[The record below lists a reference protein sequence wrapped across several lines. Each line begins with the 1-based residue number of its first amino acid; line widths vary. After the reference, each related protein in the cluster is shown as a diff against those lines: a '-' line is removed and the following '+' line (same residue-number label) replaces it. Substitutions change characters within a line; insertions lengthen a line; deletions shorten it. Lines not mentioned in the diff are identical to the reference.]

1 MSLPKVFVTRIIP
14 PEAQEILNKVAEIEI
29 WPEDTKPPQEVI
41 IQKASECIGLFTTI
55 EDQINSEVLESGR
68 DSLKIVS
75 NYAVGY
81 DNFDINAATK
91 NGIIM
96 CNTPDVLS
104 QTTADLAFGLMLS
117 IARNIVQ
124 GDNIVRSGKW
134 THWHPSTLLGQ
145 DVYDANLLVVGLGRI
160 GVEVCR
166 RAIGFGMNIF
176 YHSRT
181 RKLNLEKELG
191 IHFVPKFEDGISK
204 SDFISI
210 HTVLNDQTYH
220 LFGKEQFN
228 AMKKSAII
236 VNTARGSII
245 DMESLYDALK
255 NNQIAGAALDVTEPE
270 PIPKNHPLLSLE
282 NFVVTP
288 HIGSASIETR
298 KKMAIAA
305 ARNIE
310 AYLLQKTIPSS
321 ING

>member
-1 MSLPKVFVTRIIP
+1 MSLPKVFVTRTIP
-14 PEAQEILNKVAEIEI
+14 PEAQEILNTVAEIEI
-29 WPEDTKPPQEVI
+29 WPEETKPPQEVL

-55 EDQINSEVLESGR
+55 EDQINSEVLESGK

-81 DNFDINAATK
+81 DNFDINTATK

-117 IARNIVQ
+117 IARNIVK
-124 GDNIVRSGKW
+124 GDNFVRQGKW

-145 DVYDANLLVVGLGRI
+145 DVHGANLLVVGLGRI
-160 GVEVCR
+160 GAEVCR

-191 IHFVPKFEDGISK
+191 IQFVSKLEDGISK

-210 HTVLNDQTYH
+210 HTILDDQTYH
-220 LFGKEQFN
+220 LFGEEQFN
-228 AMKKSAII
+228 IMKKSAII
-236 VNTARGSII
+236 VNTARGPII
-245 DMESLYDALK
+245 DMESLYEALK
-255 NNQIAGAALDVTEPE
+255 NNQIYGAALDVTEPE
-270 PIPKNHPLLSLE
+270 PIFVNHPILSLD

-288 HIGSASIETR
+288 HIGSASTETR

-321 ING
+321 INR

>member
-1 MSLPKVFVTRIIP
+1 MSLHKDFVTRIIP

-29 WPEDTKPPQEVI
+29 WPQDTKPPQEVI

-55 EDQINSEVLESGR
+55 EDQIDSQVLNSGR

-81 DNFDINAATK
+81 DNFDIDTATK

-104 QTTADLAFGLMLS
+104 QTTADLAFGLMIS
-117 IARNIVQ
+117 IARNIVK
-124 GDNIVRSGKW
+124 GDTFVRSGKW

-145 DVYDANLLVVGLGRI
+145 DLHGANLLVVGLGRI

-166 RAIGFGMNIF
+166 RAIGFGMEIF

-181 RKLNLEKELG
+181 RKMDLEKELG
-191 IHFVPKFEDGISK
+191 IKFVSQIEDGIAQ

-210 HTVLNDQTYH
+210 HTIFNDQTYH
-220 LFGKEQFN
+220 LFGEKEFN
-228 AMKKSAII
+228 LMKKSAII
-236 VNTARGSII
+236 VNTARGPII
-245 DMESLYDALK
+245 DMESLYVALK

-270 PIPKNHPLLSLE
+270 PIPNNHPILSLE

-310 AYLLQKTIPSS
+310 SYLLNKTIPSS
-321 ING
+321 INA

>member
-29 WPEDTKPPQEVI
+29 WPQDTKPPQEVI

-55 EDQINSEVLESGR
+55 EDQIDSQVLNSGR

-81 DNFDINAATK
+81 DNFDIDTATK

-104 QTTADLAFGLMLS
+104 QTTADLAFGLMIS
-117 IARNIVQ
+117 IARNIVK
-124 GDNIVRSGKW
+124 GDTFVRSGKW

-145 DVYDANLLVVGLGRI
+145 DLHGANLLVVGLGRI

-166 RAIGFGMNIF
+166 RAIGFGMEIF

-181 RKLNLEKELG
+181 RKMDLEKELG
-191 IHFVPKFEDGISK
+191 IKFVSQIEDGIAQ

-210 HTVLNDQTYH
+210 HTIFNDQTYH
-220 LFGKEQFN
+220 LFGQKEFN
-228 AMKKSAII
+228 LMKKSAII
-236 VNTARGSII
+236 VNTARGPII
-245 DMESLYDALK
+245 DMESLYVALK

-270 PIPKNHPLLSLE
+270 PIPNNHPILSLE

-310 AYLLQKTIPSS
+310 AYLLNKTIPSS
-321 ING
+321 INA

>member
-14 PEAQEILNKVAEIEI
+14 PEAQEILNRVAEIEI
-29 WPEDTKPPQEVI
+29 WPQDTKPPQEVI
-41 IQKASECIGLFTTI
+41 IQKAAECIGLFTTI
-55 EDQINSEVLESGR
+55 EDQINSEVLQSGK

-81 DNFDINAATK
+81 DNFDIDTATK

-117 IARNIVQ
+117 IARNIVK
-124 GDNIVRSGKW
+124 GDNFVRSGKW
-134 THWHPSTLLGQ
+134 THWHPSTLLGR
-145 DVYDANLLVVGLGRI
+145 DIYGANLLVVGLGRI
-160 GVEVCR
+160 GLEVCR
-166 RAIGFGMNIF
+166 RAIGFGMEIF

-191 IHFVPKFEDGISK
+191 INYVSKLKDGISK
-204 SDFISI
+204 ADFISI
-210 HTVLNDQTYH
+210 NTIMNDQTYH
-220 LFGKEQFN
+220 LFGKEEFN
-228 AMKKSAII
+228 TMKNSAII
-236 VNTARGSII
+236 VNTARGPII
-245 DMESLYDALK
+245 DMESLYEALK
-255 NNQIAGAALDVTEPE
+255 NNQIAGAAVDVTEPE
-270 PIPKNHPLLSLE
+270 PIPNNHPILSLE

-305 ARNIE
+305 AKNIE
-310 AYLLQKTIPSS
+310 AYLLKKTIPSS